1 MGAGGRGCSQVGNAK
16 GMAPTLPKAK
26 GGTLAVPPDT
36 GYMPPSSAWTRARM
50 MMQTPPMT
58 QARMADVPVEYA
70 PFHEPNSQPEPMIE
84 VTDAHVAPMN
94 PISRRRP
101 TSVGLVLVATAMF
114 EPSSRVRFRGR
125 YARA

>member
-1 MGAGGRGCSQVGNAK
+1 
-16 GMAPTLPKAK
+16 
-26 GGTLAVPPDT
+26 
-36 GYMPPSSAWTRARM
+36 
-50 MMQTPPMT
+50 
-58 QARMADVPVEYA
+58 MADVPVEYA

-101 TSVGLVLVATAMF
+101 TSVGTVLVATAMF
-114 EPSSRVRFRGR
+114 EPSSRVRFWGR